1 MKVMGKHKQ
10 LAICIAA
17 ALCAASTGFA
27 ATSHWNDAS
36 ATPQAETQT
45 AVGTADWQQW
55 KTAWEK
61 IRTDYEQVSM
71 APGKDSSCL
80 NFGWYS
86 REQAEKAEVRIAKT
100 QDMKAAKTFRGT
112 SQAGT
117 VIDGTTYFT
126 NKVEVSG
133 LQSGQSYWYQVKLD
147 GKWQQAH
154 EVKTGNPDD
163 FSFMY
168 VGDPQIGASSGQ
180 TSAEGNK
187 QDGELAA
194 RNDAYNWNKTLNSA
208 LAQHPEINFL
218 VSPGDQINEPAAKQ
232 DAEKIKLQETQY
244 AGYLSAAALHSLP
257 EASSIGNH
265 DSMTRGYAFRYMS
278 IFPQLFIQ
286 KRL

>member
-61 IRTDYEQVSM
+61 IRTGYEQVSM

-100 QDMKAAKTFRGT
+100 QDMKAAKTFHGT
-112 SQAGT
+112 SQTGT

-154 EVKTGNPDD
+154 EVKTAIRMIFPLCMWEIRR
-163 FSFMY
+163 S
-168 VGDPQIGASSGQ
+168 V
-180 TSAEGNK
+180 
-187 QDGELAA
+187 LRAA
-194 RNDAYNWNKTLNSA
+194 RLQQKAISRMVSSQPVMTL
-208 LAQHPEINFL
+208 II
-218 VSPGDQINEPAAKQ
+218 G
-232 DAEKIKLQETQY
+232 IK
-244 AGYLSAAALHSLP
+244 P
-257 EASSIGNH
+257 
-265 DSMTRGYAFRYMS
+265 
-278 IFPQLFIQ
+278 
-286 KRL
+286 